1 MNYPKVGTSLYGTR
15 LLARTNGNK
24 DGHHWVTRKNSNY
37 VREDQENLKVPEHDD
52 IIKWCY
58 THGKCDSEITSPT
71 LKRRAYWLPKSDN
84 QYIIIHYLDEE
95 LVSQNKISD
104 QDFSK
109 MFGKPNST
117 SNKDLESD
125 IYADNTPPTD
135 EKVLFQAS
143 WNKMD
148 SDQNDQIGLKQ
159 NSNDD
164 YESYFSSIKEPLE
177 KTSVLNEFN
186 YFFDDNEEMKEPLGI
201 HNENWNL
208 RNELISN
215 QDIDQNMMSDS
226 SIHLKFQNVNERLI
240 SLEKHLKPSP
250 NAGKDHW

>member
-1 MNYPKVGTSLYGTR
+1 
-15 LLARTNGNK
+15 
-24 DGHHWVTRKNSNY
+24 
-37 VREDQENLKVPEHDD
+37 
-52 IIKWCY
+52 
-58 THGKCDSEITSPT
+58 
-71 LKRRAYWLPKSDN
+71 
-84 QYIIIHYLDEE
+84 
-95 LVSQNKISD
+95 
-104 QDFSK
+104 

-125 IYADNTPPTD
+125 IYAENNPPD
-135 EKVLFQAS
+135 GEKILFQAS

-148 SDQNDQIGLKQ
+148 SKKNDEIGLKQ
-159 NSNDD
+159 NSMND

-177 KTSVLNEFN
+177 KTSVLNEFD

-226 SIHLKFQNVNERLI
+226 SINLQMQNLSERLN
-240 SLEKHLKPSP
+240 SLEKRLKPSP